1 MISVGA
7 YVKTVFQST
16 VNTPSRHHSL
26 RLSYWRSLLGSLL
39 GGLLLCTAA
48 QASPLSIAEVTSDPS
63 GPFNTAPAPLTDGVY
78 FYGSVSEPDTLG
90 AAYMVFAAQNTHLV
104 GAMFMPQSSFDC
116 FQGQVENQQ
125 LALQITNSYTQ
136 EVYGYAIALAAN
148 DEPVAAIGQASVP
161 FTLDE
166 FHNLGTPRESEMAI
180 LAICQANF
188 EPVGVEL

>member
-16 VNTPSRHHSL
+16 VDTPIRHHSL
-26 RLSYWRSLLGSLL
+26 HLSYWRSLLGSVL

-48 QASPLSIAEVTSDPS
+48 QANSLSIAEVASDAP
-63 GPFNTAPAPLTDGVY
+63 GTFNPAPAPITDGVY

-90 AAYMVFAAQNTHLV
+90 AAYMVFAAQNAHLV
-104 GAMFMPQSSFDC
+104 GAMFMPLSSFDC
-116 FQGQVENQQ
+116 FQGQIDSQR

-148 DEPVAAIGQASVP
+148 DEPVAAVGQASVP
-161 FTLDE
+161 LTLDG
-166 FHNLGTPRESEMAI
+166 FDNLGTPRDSEMAI

-188 EPVGVEL
+188 EPVEVEL